1 VDGVIDATE
10 QTNEPSKKVTSSA
23 AANKVGIDWEGE
35 RERERDCMRGIRQ
48 IEASCVRESYILLSR
63 RLLLLYISITRFW
76 VRQLSVTKLILV

>member
-35 RERERDCMRGIRQ
+35 RERERETVCGG
-48 IEASCVRESYILLSR
+48 
-63 RLLLLYISITRFW
+63 
-76 VRQLSVTKLILV
+76 